1 MMADYTSVLENGAA
15 VDAELIKVRDSNLNP
30 AHKITR
36 SATVVIS
43 AYDAPDEIK
52 DQADYVCDELGWETE
67 VQNLITGAAGGKIL
81 LIGGTFKKS
90 TVTGL
95 SIPSNTI
102 FELQGTIQ
110 LVPNAGKS
118 PYILNINNAENISI
132 RGGTYDGN
140 LQAHTTITGTGLN
153 IALTNVTNS
162 EIVGV
167 KSINAGAVVGDM
179 GYAIYLNGC
188 SYVSVSGCL
197 CENAGRASYTI
208 YNNCVGCTL
217 NNNISINP
225 GRHNFNVHDVT
236 KCKINDN
243 ISSGG
248 TLGVTLFGNVS
259 DCMFDGNIFY
269 NIINNGLMTSVD
281 AVISR
286 IAFINNTVIGH
297 GDGIQEASIWCKNS
311 ISDSIIEGNQI
322 YDAYIG
328 IGIYGNDLIVSNNV
342 IRDSTRGIY
351 FTGQRCEINDNK
363 LCNISIEPIYGNGAT
378 QNRVTGNYIIDCGAL
393 NLKSC
398 ESTIITNNSFGR
410 TTTGSSY
417 MTLDATTIG
426 TTVIKN
432 NFFNTDLITTIIDDL
447 ATNTKIS
454 GNFGYTTENDGLAT
468 ITAGQTTVEVSHGL
482 VLTPTRV
489 LLTPMT
495 ATGGKQYYVS
505 AKTNSTFTITIDSEA
520 TADISFDWQAT
531 A

>member
-110 LVPNAGKS
+110 LVPNAGNA
-118 PYILNINNAENISI
+118 PYILNISNADNITIS
-132 RGGTYDGN
+132 GGTYDGN
-140 LQAHTTITGTGLN
+140 LPNHTIITGTGIN
-153 IALTNVTNS
+153 ISLTGVTNS

-167 KSINAGAVVGDM
+167 KSINAGAVVDDY

-188 SYVSVSGCL
+188 SDTSVHDCYCKDSG
-197 CENAGRASYTI
+197 RSSYTI
-208 YNNCVGCTL
+208 FNGCVRCNL
-217 NNNISINP
+217 SNNISISP
-225 GRHNFNVHDVT
+225 GRHNFNVHTVSD
-236 KCKINDN
+236 CKIDGNLTT
-243 ISSGG
+243 GG
-248 TLGVTLFGNVS
+248 NAGITLFGTIA
-259 DCMFDGNIFY
+259 DCMF
-269 NIINNGLMTSVD
+269 INNMFLDPVYNGITVTEGASVT
-281 AVISR
+281 R
-286 IAFINNTVIGH
+286 IAFNNNTIIGH
-297 GDGIQEASIWCKNS
+297 GTGIYEPAIYFRDTITDSSIV
-311 ISDSIIEGNQI
+311 GNQI
-322 YDAYIG
+322 YDSYTG
-328 IGIYGNDLIVSNNV
+328 IGIYGSDIYAADNV
-342 IRDSTRGIY
+342 IRNASHGIY
-351 FTGQRCEINDNK
+351 LAGTRCEVNNNMLYD
-363 LCNISIEPIYGNGAT
+363 ISLESIQGNGAA
-378 QNRVTGNYIIDCGAL
+378 QNLILGNTLTDCGTL
-393 NLKSC
+393 RLQSC
-398 ESTIITNNSFGR
+398 TSTFVENNNFIR
-410 TTTGSSY
+410 TSASSSY
-417 MTLDATTIG
+417 MSLDEATSG

-432 NFFNTDLITTIIDDL
+432 NFFNTDLVTTIINNA